1 MAKLS
6 LEMLKAALDAFVNRN
21 SAAARALIPKDN
33 EVDALNKQIIRRLTE
48 HMMSDR
54 DSIPRCL
61 NLMIATRSLERV
73 ADHAT
78 NLAEEVVYLCEAL
91 DIRHEGKGQ
100 TQSAGR

>member
-1 MAKLS
+1 M
-6 LEMLKAALDAFVNRN
+6 
-21 SAAARALIPKDN
+21 
-33 EVDALNKQIIRRLTE
+33 DALNKQINRRLTE
-48 HMMSDR
+48 RMMSDR

-78 NLAEEVVYLCEAL
+78 NLAEEVVYLCEAQ

-100 TQSAGR
+100 TSAAGR